1 MEDKHITKL
10 IDSIYIS
17 EILETIFNIEIH
29 HAHLSIEDINYFLN
43 FQNNVDRIM
52 NDGTEELANI
62 GDYISE
68 FYEYFQNKS
77 ESYSIYNNIIE
88 QDSLVLIPFNF
99 TYSLN

>member
-1 MEDKHITKL
+1 
-10 IDSIYIS
+10 
-17 EILETIFNIEIH
+17 
-29 HAHLSIEDINYFLN
+29 
-43 FQNNVDRIM
+43 M
-52 NDGTEELANI
+52 NDGTEKLANI

>member
-77 ESYSIYNNIIE
+77 ESCSMILLYIE
-88 QDSLVLIPFNF
+88 
-99 TYSLN
+99 